1 MEINA
6 QLCGHRNA
14 KQKIQYLLKVKDEK
28 EDLKKEKTR
37 LESIVKSL
45 AANSPGVLTNK
56 KLCPTRSTHPQH
68 AHSEVYRRLKVRV
81 NLEV

>member
-45 AANSPGVLTNK
+45 AANSPGVLKNK
-56 KLCPTRSTHPQH
+56 ELCPTRSTHLQY
-68 AHSEVYRRLKVRV
+68 AYSDV
-81 NLEV
+81 

>member
-45 AANSPGVLTNK
+45 AANSPGVKKKNVPPAAPTCSTLTQRYRDALEFW
-56 KLCPTRSTHPQH
+56 KLELT
-68 AHSEVYRRLKVRV
+68 
-81 NLEV
+81 